1 MAKVKLIVDAVS
13 EAAGED
19 DSLISVTTKVL
30 EELSFV
36 AGDTVLVKGKK
47 GKDTL
52 AIIVTDDSG
61 EDGKLRMSG
70 VMRKNLALALGDSA
84 TLTTPPEDVN
94 FATTVKVLP
103 YDDTIKG
110 ISGNIYDVFV
120 KPYFMDAYR
129 PVKRGDRFISR
140 RAMKMVEFKI
150 VEVEPG
156 PYAIVGPDTLVDCKG
171 DAIKRRDESS
181 LADVGYDD
189 VGGVGRQV
197 RFANCYAVEL

>member
-1 MAKVKLIVDAVS
+1 MAASAGKIKLTVDA
-13 EAAGED
+13 AADGSDD
-19 DSLISVTTKVL
+19 DSLVAVTAAAM
-30 EELSFV
+30 EEMGFV

-52 AIIVTDDSG
+52 AIVVADAACAEGS
-61 EDGKLRMSG
+61 LRMGST
-70 VMRKNLALALGDSA
+70 MRKNLALALGDAA
-84 TLTTPPEDVN
+84 TLCTPPQVN

-103 YDDTIKG
+103 YDDSIKG
-110 ISGNIYDVFV
+110 ISGDIYQVFV
-120 KPYFMDAYR
+120 RPYFMDTYR
-129 PVKRGDRFISR
+129 PVKRGDRFMSR
-140 RAMKMVEFKI
+140 RAMKAVEFKI

-189 VGGVGRQV
+189 VGGVSKQV
-197 RFANCYAVEL
+197 RE